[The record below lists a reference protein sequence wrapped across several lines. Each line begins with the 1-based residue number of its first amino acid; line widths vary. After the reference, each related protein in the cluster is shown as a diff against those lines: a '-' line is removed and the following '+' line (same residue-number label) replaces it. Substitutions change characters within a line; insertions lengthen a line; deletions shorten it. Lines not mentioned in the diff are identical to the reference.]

1 MSIFDDKPIKDFAN
15 DTVKI
20 ANLGYSLVTGISD
33 GGIRSSFKPLPIEV
47 INPREKKTNVTK
59 NTLYKYLSDL
69 NLPKG
74 IYFTDEIYIN
84 FEDLIN
90 THLGSL
96 RYSDSYE
103 DVLII
108 TKFNSILLDKII
120 EVSVALQ
127 KKYIFRG
134 NDSVTNKIISNS
146 SSIFK
151 TRWTLSPYIN
161 NSLVRVGINKFIK
174 KHLDFLKNYKRND
187 YSMSLYMIFIIY
199 MESDLY
205 SDSDNYTPLQSDKY
219 NISMTN
225 YFFYLKRLIKESK
238 DSGDKTMNLYK
249 LLDGITAKKMTSSP
263 NKADIILFDMIK
275 DYKEKNII
283 NGLII
288 YILFEKILYNM
299 NILKNI
305 KFINS
310 KLINTSTSTI
320 NITEKD
326 LQNYFNF
333 MNKEKFIINN
343 NNSYNLD
350 LFIKIIAILYIFMV
364 IYLIKNE
371 TYKRT

>member
-1 MSIFDDKPIKDFAN
+1 
-15 DTVKI
+15 
-20 ANLGYSLVTGISD
+20 
-33 GGIRSSFKPLPIEV
+33 
-47 INPREKKTNVTK
+47 
-59 NTLYKYLSDL
+59 
-69 NLPKG
+69 
-74 IYFTDEIYIN
+74 
-84 FEDLIN
+84 
-90 THLGSL
+90 
-96 RYSDSYE
+96 
-103 DVLII
+103 
-108 TKFNSILLDKII
+108 
-120 EVSVALQ
+120 
-127 KKYIFRG
+127 
-134 NDSVTNKIISNS
+134 
-146 SSIFK
+146 
-151 TRWTLSPYIN
+151 
-161 NSLVRVGINKFIK
+161 
-174 KHLDFLKNYKRND
+174 
-187 YSMSLYMIFIIY
+187 